1 MNITR
6 LSALAAVVLGGA
18 FIAAPAATAA
28 APEPTT
34 ASSSPACTVQ
44 GGALTWGVKESFRS
58 YISGSIAKGSW
69 ETSAGATY
77 ATPSFAFTGATGE
90 IDPVGGSGHV
100 TFPGSVHFTG
110 HGGILDLTISS
121 PTLQIG
127 GDGRAVL
134 LLDVRGTDTSGAPA
148 VDQKQAE
155 IGMLAAVPAID
166 ATAGT
171 LTLTAAP
178 MTLSAVGAPA
188 FGGFYAAGE
197 ELDPVTATVQLSCAA
212 PEPTPAS
219 TPSPSPLH
227 AGAHAATAEAEPA
240 TVPWIPIALGAVV
253 VAGGAVA
260 TAVAIRRRR

>member
-6 LSALAAVVLGGA
+6 LSALAAVLLGSA

-28 APEPTT
+28 TPEPTT

-44 GGALTWGVKESFRS
+44 GGVLTWGVKESFRS

-90 IDPVGGSGHV
+90 IDPAGGSGHV

-121 PTLQIG
+121 PTLQMSS
-127 GDGRAVL
+127 DGRAVL

-155 IGMLAAVPAID
+155 IGTLAAAPAVD

-188 FGGFYAAGE
+188 FGGFYAEGE

-219 TPSPSPLH
+219 TPTPSH
-227 AGAHAATAEAEPA
+227 AGAQTAAAEADPVA
-240 TVPWIPIALGAVV
+240 VPWIPIALGAVV